1 MPFFGFA
8 AFSVSCAAFCG
19 ELEQN
24 AVKVIFLWKTDPG
37 DDTQVGCTVA
47 KNRRG
52 RTGDV
57 NFYFDGSK
65 MTFTE
70 MSYRTDNDEPTD
82 KFHQRPRRR
91 RLELGG
97 GE

>member
-1 MPFFGFA
+1 MHG
-8 AFSVSCAAFCG
+8 G
-19 ELEQN
+19 EE
-24 AVKVIFLWKTDPG
+24 PE
-37 DDTQVGCTVA
+37 
-47 KNRRG
+47 G

-70 MSYRTDNDEPTD
+70 LSYRTDNDEPVD

-91 RLELGG
+91 RLEMGTVD
-97 GE
+97 ED